1 MQHALGRV
9 GPLSQEAATP
19 TSCSR
24 CASRG
29 RRACAVPK
37 RGAGTISVASCW
49 SGMSSVEWAG
59 RRWFKGA
66 ARDEGERERVQG
78 DDLDFFEGLAV
89 SAQDSS

>member
-1 MQHALGRV
+1 
-9 GPLSQEAATP
+9 
-19 TSCSR
+19 
-24 CASRG
+24 
-29 RRACAVPK
+29 
-37 RGAGTISVASCW
+37 
-49 SGMSSVEWAG
+49 MSSVEWAG